1 MDGMLRDVRHSL
13 RSLFQKPTLTLFA
26 VLALALGIGANT
38 AIFSIV
44 NAVLLKPIPVSNP
57 GRVVMVY
64 DHQKGAADDRSMVSP
79 GDFLDWKAQ
88 SSVFA
93 AFSPAGY
100 QYYNITGHG
109 IPTSQLG
116 ARVSSDF
123 FKIMDMKPLLGR
135 GIQPDEDAADKSK
148 VVVVRH
154 SFWKKYLG
162 GDPAIVGKAL
172 SLNGDPYTVIG
183 VMPPGYVY
191 PTSAQLWVPVA
202 FTPKEEAIRWRYLF
216 TIGRLKPGAT
226 TESAQRELSAIA
238 SRLEQQYPD
247 SNTHWGVNVVPLR
260 EVVVGKTRTGIL
272 ALMGTVALVL
282 LIACANVASLLLA
295 RASQRSHEVSLRLAL
310 GASRANVTRQ
320 FLIEGVL
327 LALFGGALGLIL
339 SSVSKQFLLD
349 LLSTVPRQDEI
360 TVDVRVLL
368 ITILLSL
375 VTGIIAGLA
384 PVSQTFR
391 LDLVSAFKE
400 ARGRSSS
407 GQTRRPL
414 KTLLVAEVALTMMV
428 LITAALLLRSLAN
441 LRAVDLGFN
450 PSHVVMA
457 PFALP
462 SSTPRYDSISKRN
475 AFFDEVQQ
483 RAAVLPGVTSVGA
496 INQPPLMWPATV
508 SSVVFKD
515 RPTPPK
521 GEEPTANIRIVSG
534 DYFGTMQIPLVQGRK
549 FSTADTENSPPVA
562 IVNRKMADSYWPGQ
576 SALGKRFTF
585 KDQDWEVVGIVA
597 NVRER
602 GITEDIT
609 PSVYTP
615 LAQNHI
621 DDLTYMVRTSGD
633 PRPYIESMRKVIWGL
648 DSELPL
654 DELTTWDDHLAQA
667 IAEPRSKTVLLSL
680 FALLALLL
688 AALGIYGIFAYS
700 VSERTNEIGVRVA
713 LGAQRSSIFRLISG
727 QGLTLTLI
735 GIVIGV
741 AGSLAASRV
750 IASLLFGVS
759 AADLLVYVFTAGF
772 LLIIAFLATFVP
784 AWRATQTDPLV
795 AIRYE

>member
-79 GDFLDWKAQ
+79 GDFLGWKAQ

-247 SNTHWGVNVVPLR
+247 SNTH
-260 EVVVGKTRTGIL
+260 
-272 ALMGTVALVL
+272 
-282 LIACANVASLLLA
+282 
-295 RASQRSHEVSLRLAL
+295 
-310 GASRANVTRQ
+310 
-320 FLIEGVL
+320 
-327 LALFGGALGLIL
+327 
-339 SSVSKQFLLD
+339 
-349 LLSTVPRQDEI
+349 
-360 TVDVRVLL
+360 
-368 ITILLSL
+368 
-375 VTGIIAGLA
+375 
-384 PVSQTFR
+384 
-391 LDLVSAFKE
+391 
-400 ARGRSSS
+400 
-407 GQTRRPL
+407 
-414 KTLLVAEVALTMMV
+414 
-428 LITAALLLRSLAN
+428 
-441 LRAVDLGFN
+441 
-450 PSHVVMA
+450 
-457 PFALP
+457 
-462 SSTPRYDSISKRN
+462 
-475 AFFDEVQQ
+475 
-483 RAAVLPGVTSVGA
+483 
-496 INQPPLMWPATV
+496 
-508 SSVVFKD
+508 
-515 RPTPPK
+515 
-521 GEEPTANIRIVSG
+521 
-534 DYFGTMQIPLVQGRK
+534 
-549 FSTADTENSPPVA
+549 
-562 IVNRKMADSYWPGQ
+562 
-576 SALGKRFTF
+576 
-585 KDQDWEVVGIVA
+585 
-597 NVRER
+597 
-602 GITEDIT
+602 
-609 PSVYTP
+609 
-615 LAQNHI
+615 
-621 DDLTYMVRTSGD
+621 
-633 PRPYIESMRKVIWGL
+633 
-648 DSELPL
+648 
-654 DELTTWDDHLAQA
+654 
-667 IAEPRSKTVLLSL
+667 
-680 FALLALLL
+680 
-688 AALGIYGIFAYS
+688 
-700 VSERTNEIGVRVA
+700 
-713 LGAQRSSIFRLISG
+713 
-727 QGLTLTLI
+727 
-735 GIVIGV
+735 
-741 AGSLAASRV
+741 
-750 IASLLFGVS
+750 
-759 AADLLVYVFTAGF
+759 
-772 LLIIAFLATFVP
+772 
-784 AWRATQTDPLV
+784 
-795 AIRYE
+795 

>member
-1 MDGMLRDVRHSL
+1 MEGMLRDLRHSL

-44 NAVLLKPIPVSNP
+44 NAVLLKPIPVSKP
-57 GRVVMVY
+57 DRVVMVY
-64 DHQKGAADDRSMVSP
+64 DHQKGAADDRTMVSP
-79 GDFLDWKAQ
+79 GDFLDWKSQ

-100 QYYNITGHG
+100 QYYIITGHG
-109 IPTSQLG
+109 TPTSQLG

-123 FKIMDMKPLLGR
+123 FKIMDMKPALGR
-135 GIQPDEDAADKSK
+135 VIQPDEDAADKSR

-162 GDPAIVGKAL
+162 GDPAIIGKTL

-183 VMPPGYVY
+183 VMPAGYVY

-216 TIGRLKPGAT
+216 TIGRLKPGVSV
-226 TESAQRELSAIA
+226 ENAQQELAAIA
-238 SRLEQQYPD
+238 SRLEKQYPD
-247 SNTHWGVNVVPLR
+247 SDTNWGVNVVSLR

-295 RASQRSHEVSLRLAL
+295 RASQRSHEVSLRMAL
-310 GASRANVTRQ
+310 GASRGNITRQ

-327 LALFGGALGLIL
+327 LALFGGALGLVL
-339 SSVSKQFLLD
+339 ASVSKQFLLG

-360 TVDVRVLL
+360 TIDARVLL
-368 ITILLSL
+368 VTFLICL
-375 VTGIIAGLA
+375 VTGIISGLA

-391 LDLVSAFKE
+391 LDLISAFKE

-407 GQTRRPL
+407 GQSRAPL
-414 KTLLVAEVALTMMV
+414 KVLLVAEVALTMMV
-428 LITAALLLRSLAN
+428 LIAAALLLRSLAN

-450 PSHVVMA
+450 PRNLVMA
-457 PFALP
+457 PFSLP
-462 SSTPRYDSISKRN
+462 SNTPRYDSAAKQD
-475 AFFDEVQQ
+475 AFFDEVLR
-483 RAAVLPGVTSVGA
+483 RASALPGVTAAGA

-515 RPTPPK
+515 RPAPAK
-521 GEEPTANIRIVSG
+521 GDEPTANIRIVYG
-534 DYFGTMQIPLVQGRK
+534 DYFGTMQTPLLQGRK
-549 FSTADTENSPPVA
+549 FSTVDTANSPPVA
-562 IVNRKMADSYWPGQ
+562 IVNRKFADLYWPGQ
-576 SALGKRFTF
+576 NAVGKGFNF
-585 KDQDWEVVGIVA
+585 KDKDWEVVGVVG

-615 LAQNHI
+615 LTQNHI
-621 DDLTYMVRTSGD
+621 DDLAFMVRTTGD
-633 PRPYIESMRKVIWGL
+633 PRHYLESMRKVIWGL
-648 DSELPL
+648 DLELPL
-654 DELTTWDDHLAQA
+654 DELTTWDEHLADA
-667 IAEPRSKTVLLSL
+667 LAEPRSKTVLLSL

-713 LGAQRSSIFRLISG
+713 LGSQRSGIFQLISR
-727 QGLTLTLI
+727 QGLLLTLL
-735 GIVIGV
+735 GIAIGV

-759 AADLLVYVFTAGF
+759 AADPLVYVFTAVF
-772 LLIIAFLATFVP
+772 LLLIAFLATFVP
-784 AWRATQTDPLV
+784 AWRATQIDPLV